1 MLYLFEELTMN
12 DTAAVGKGIFID
24 DYVGNDG
31 DLLIDREADEGDE
44 SYTRRIKLYDH
55 LFSCG

>member
-1 MLYLFEELTMN
+1 MN